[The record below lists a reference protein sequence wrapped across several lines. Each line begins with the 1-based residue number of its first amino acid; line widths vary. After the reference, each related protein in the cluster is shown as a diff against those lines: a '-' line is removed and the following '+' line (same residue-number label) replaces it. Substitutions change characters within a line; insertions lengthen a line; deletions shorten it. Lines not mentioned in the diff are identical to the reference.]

1 MKLPSKLGYASC
13 ARGEYI
19 DHEPTYLLLLNEA
32 FSLNTWFENLS
43 IDPVHK
49 DIIKTDSVKSNPS
62 LMESEGD
69 LKKMKSVETGK
80 MKEQPWSGRRCFR
93 ALGMTEFPRITRIK
107 LIDTTTKE
115 FYYCSSVKSN
125 GRSVSSQYQLTGGM
139 TISSWVDISSNQNS
153 VTEHENTSPAPLV
166 DKNMPTAEFVS
177 SLKIHGR
184 ISAKAR
190 GKELVV
196 AICNSNTGENFVFRI
211 AFGLEA
217 HCFWIPTE
225 WYRQIVS
232 APTVPRG
239 SKSQAYAVPDEYI
252 EGPATDRLISI
263 QAAFIR
269 PEYTLLFVDHNV
281 MIQFHLMQMR
291 AAFTSRDLVPT
302 SEFWSCLWSGNHGP
316 VYSLEPEATLRA
328 IDEWRLRILAHPD
341 DLTSIFMAMK
351 EDQSVFNGSGAQEAT
366 DQLLRAFIS
375 PQMPAL
381 YVCMHDTVWARF
393 RKVFVEYDATRMA
406 LVLPDAKLPYVSGN
420 SPFRMNN
427 SGHTKYLHHIDSYRR
442 KACTLNVDELKTAHD
457 LGLFIP
463 NAVIQPD
470 GHAEVPS
477 GISPA
482 LPTVPTVLR
491 SDRGQGQKTVRVPN
505 IAITMAGNGSGRT
518 SYSPFT
524 AQPGSDW
531 ISARREKVL
540 SDVKADVND
549 TTLGL
554 YSFRIFVDCV
564 WSVQKLKGTPLP
576 RGPRPLVTIGQSNR
590 KRPLAE
596 EIAKTAA
603 PKKRRISLDLIEN
616 VDLVFLSYV
625 DGLLYLVN
633 RTGRAKTMPVGKKK
647 PCGDNAVKLN
657 LVQDYEQWFKW
668 SWIYRRV
675 CMYAFLCVVG
685 LEVLKPGKI

>member
-1 MKLPSKLGYASC
+1 MPEKGV
-13 ARGEYI
+13 
-19 DHEPTYLLLLNEA
+19 LLL
-32 FSLNTWFENLS
+32 FEREVQWEERQQPVSVDRGDDNVFMGDF
-43 IDPVHK
+43 IIHPACCADP
-49 DIIKTDSVKSNPS
+49 
-62 LMESEGD
+62 EGTRQTFTLHISSPAD
-69 LKKMKSVETGK
+69 AKFVELPRLPAPPPAPAPTSVEKKGK
-80 MKEQPWSGRRCFR
+80 KKGKKTQQSDPPSHYCKSCYR
-93 ALGMTEFPRITRIK
+93 A
-107 LIDTTTKE
+107 
-115 FYYCSSVKSN
+115 SSVDN
-125 GRSVSSQYQLTGGM
+125 
-139 TISSWVDISSNQNS
+139 VDISSNQNS

-166 DKNMPTAEFVS
+166 DKNMPTTEFVS

-196 AICNSNTGENFVFRI
+196 AICNSNTGENIVFRI

-217 HCFWIPTE
+217 HCFWIPIE
-225 WYRQIVS
+225 WCRQIVS

-281 MIQFHLMQMR
+281 MIQFHLMQTR

-366 DQLLRAFIS
+366 DQLLCAFIS

-381 YVCMHDTVWARF
+381 YICMHDMVWARF

-420 SPFRMNN
+420 SPLRMNN

-442 KACTLNVDELKTAHD
+442 KACTLNVDELKIGHD

-616 VDLVFLSYV
+616 VDLGAADDRILTRSQRK
-625 DGLLYLVN
+625 LL
-633 RTGRAKTMPVGKKK
+633 
-647 PCGDNAVKLN
+647 
-657 LVQDYEQWFKW
+657 
-668 SWIYRRV
+668 
-675 CMYAFLCVVG
+675 
-685 LEVLKPGKI
+685 